1 MKTFK
6 KNKTVE
12 LLLKKAHN
20 HFQFATIDLDFID
33 IGSQELN
40 VAFRLAEPKKGYTD
54 IDVLNEM
61 YAYTGWNEMLKNSDI
76 NDYVFALN
84 NFRYGYKHNK

>member
-12 LLLKKAHN
+12 LLLKKARD
-20 HFQFATIDLDFID
+20 HFQFGTMDLDFID
-33 IGSQELN
+33 MGSQELN
-40 VAFRLAEPKKGYTD
+40 VAFRLAEPKKGYTAS
-54 IDVLNEM
+54 DVLNEM
-61 YAYTGWNEMLKNSDI
+61 DAYTGWDEMLKNSDI

-84 NFRYGYKHNK
+84 NFRYDYKHKK